1 MSGRKLTTAVTLMVL
16 VLIVCA
22 MAVYG
27 FKQLTKPLPPGPQVA
42 QQECTDAEKQVQQY
56 LRRSEVQVSVF
67 NASKRSGL
75 AGRTLDRVVG
85 AGFRA
90 GNAGNA
96 PRSAKV
102 RRAVV
107 WTTKPDDPAARLVAR
122 AFGTGTRIRVTTT
135 DLGPGIDVLIGDKF
149 KGLARKAP
157 RRIRLAT
164 PIETCI
170 PVT

>member
-1 MSGRKLTTAVTLMVL
+1 MSGRKLTTAVTLVVL
-16 VLIVCA
+16 ILIVCG

-42 QQECTDAEKQVQQY
+42 REECTEAEKQVQEY
-56 LRRSEVQVSVF
+56 LRRNQVQVSVF

-75 AGRTLDRVVG
+75 AGRTLDRVEG

-107 WTTKPDDPAARLVAR
+107 WTTKPDDPAAQLVAK
-122 AFGTGTRIRVTTT
+122 AFGAGTKVRVTTT
-135 DLGPGIDVLIGDKF
+135 DLGPGIDVLIGDRF
-149 KGLARKAP
+149 KGLAPKAP
-157 RRIRLAT
+157 RRIKLAT

-170 PVT
+170 PVA